1 METTDIFERAYEAL
15 AAEQREKQAK
25 DDEHYQELKA
35 LSRGLECKALTEL
48 RRVGGFDR
56 LKQETALNTR
66 SLKQAVDTYLNG
78 LRQAMDRK
86 VTFDAVCARVND
98 MLETKEDS
106 EELQTALF
114 RLLCYEDGEVTEITT
129 NQKKKNVPCWSEVL
143 VKRKYKICHARE
155 LKKALAESK
164 RKRPELY
171 ALLPALLDLKEKARK
186 AMTETK

>member
-1 METTDIFERAYEAL
+1 METTDIFERAYAAL
-15 AAEQREKQAK
+15 VAEKQQPEDK
-25 DDEHYQELKA
+25 HLRFELTA
-35 LSRGLECKALTEL
+35 LSRSLECKLCREADGPT
-48 RRVGGFDR
+48 
-56 LKQETALNTR
+56 QN
-66 SLKQAVDTYLNG
+66 LKQAVDAYLAG
-78 LRQAMDRK
+78 LCQAMDRK
-86 VTFDAVCARVND
+86 VAFSAVCVRVCD

-114 RLLCYEDGEVTEITT
+114 RLLCYEDGEVTEVTT

-171 ALLPALLDLKEKARK
+171 ALLPALLDLKEKTRK